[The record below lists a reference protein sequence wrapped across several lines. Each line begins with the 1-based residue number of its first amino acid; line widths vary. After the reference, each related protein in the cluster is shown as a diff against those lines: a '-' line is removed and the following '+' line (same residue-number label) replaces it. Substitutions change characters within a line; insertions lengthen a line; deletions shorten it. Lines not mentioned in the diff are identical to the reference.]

1 MYAYSTSQFQNHFWK
16 WTQFVAFLL
25 VCGLFFRVE
34 CGLYITDT
42 SAHRILSSAIRPLCC
57 ATVIKFLCVPE
68 IMETILLF
76 PLSRCAIFP
85 LRCLP
90 LPPSP
95 LYSLWFYC
103 RGHWQHTPH
112 THTKC
117 ARNKQTLAQQ
127 RKNRKLQM
135 LEVSGKQ
142 AQKHCVEEG
151 NGHRSLVW
159 FPSACFIQTAPWLF
173 KTCHGDTTGNV
184 QLTLRIKAL
193 VLNTTAH
200 FTRIQI

>member
-1 MYAYSTSQFQNHFWK
+1 MFSELQSRANAGLGLQYQSLSFFKATCNAVMPHTIYTDLYVCIQYIAVPKQFLKMDSICCF
-16 WTQFVAFLL
+16 FFF
-25 VCGLFFRVE
+25 CGLYFRVE

-57 ATVIKFLCVPE
+57 TSVIKFLCVPE

-90 LPPSP
+90 LIPSP

-112 THTKC
+112 THTHTPNVRTTNKHSHTNNKTANYRC
-117 ARNKQTLAQQ
+117 CKYQKSRHRNT
-127 RKNRKLQM
+127 
-135 LEVSGKQ
+135 V
-142 AQKHCVEEG
+142 
-151 NGHRSLVW
+151 
-159 FPSACFIQTAPWLF
+159 
-173 KTCHGDTTGNV
+173 
-184 QLTLRIKAL
+184 
-193 VLNTTAH
+193 
-200 FTRIQI
+200 